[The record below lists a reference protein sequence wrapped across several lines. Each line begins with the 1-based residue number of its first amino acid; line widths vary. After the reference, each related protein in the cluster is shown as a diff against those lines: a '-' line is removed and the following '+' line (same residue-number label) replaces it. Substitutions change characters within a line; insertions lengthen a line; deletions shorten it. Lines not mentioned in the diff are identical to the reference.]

1 MIATTRQPTE
11 PVPVAVLDSITKLGP
26 GHRGAVVVAGSHG
39 GLYCGWVAAAAAIR
53 AVVLNDAGGGLDGA
67 GTACLAPLDTIGMAA
82 LTVDHRSARIGDGQ
96 DMLLRGRVSN
106 VNAAAAALGCT
117 AGVDVAAC
125 LALLRAASLPTGTL
139 SPVAES
145 RVLLSDGSGVGLK
158 VVGIDSAS
166 LIGPQDRHCIVVT
179 GSHGGLLGGVPATAI
194 REPCVALAFNDAGI
208 GADAAGCSRLPV
220 LDTMGIAAVTVSHLS
235 ARIGDARSSWATG
248 RVSCANELARQA
260 GVAAGMTLQA
270 AVRRLAGRATGK
282 PESSG

>member
-39 GLYCGWVAAAAAIR
+39 GLYCGWVAAAASIR

-67 GTACLAPLDTIGMAA
+67 GIACLAPLDTIGMAA

-96 DMLLRGRVSN
+96 DMLRRGRVSN
-106 VNAAAAALGCT
+106 VNATAAALGCT
-117 AGVDVAAC
+117 VGLEVAAS
-125 LALLRAASLPTGTL
+125 LALLRAAALPTGTL
-139 SPVAES
+139 APIAES
-145 RVLLSDGSGVGLK
+145 RVLLSDGAGVGLK

-248 RVSCANELARQA
+248 RVSRANARAAQA

-270 AVRRLAGRATGK
+270 AVHRLAGRNTGQ
-282 PESSG
+282 PQSR